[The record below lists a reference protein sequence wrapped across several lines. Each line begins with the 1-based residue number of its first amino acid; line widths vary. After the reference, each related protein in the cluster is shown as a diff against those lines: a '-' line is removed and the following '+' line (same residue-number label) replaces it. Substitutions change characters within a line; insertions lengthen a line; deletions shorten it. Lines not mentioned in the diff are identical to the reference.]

1 MKKTHIVL
9 AVSLG
14 FSAFANAATFTC
26 RLDSNPKVIISGS
39 LSLQSASIKIKDDAG
54 VLGIRELTPQE
65 VIEMPRWERKKEAN
79 YSFAKYYSDFNAWQD
94 LDISVPKSITSQN
107 FKAFLTVY
115 GDNGD
120 AMVPGE
126 ANKLSCILK

>member
-1 MKKTHIVL
+1 MKTTIILFTVFF
-9 AVSLG
+9 G
-14 FSAFANAATFTC
+14 FSAFANAAIFTC

-39 LSLQSASIKIKDDAG
+39 LSLQSASIKIKDDTG
-54 VLGIRELTPQE
+54 VLGIRELNPQRA
-65 VIEMPRWERKKEAN
+65 IEMPRWERKKEAN

-94 LDISVPKSITSQN
+94 LDISVPKSIISQN

-115 GDNGD
+115 VDNGD

-126 ANKLSCILK
+126 ANKLSCTLK